1 MPDPVLD
8 HDRDFSELRS
18 DQRPAPP
25 RNGGGGTAVVATVL
39 VVALV
44 GAGYAWWRWQASNA
58 PAEQATSAAPPE
70 AAAPASAPVAAAS
83 EPAGPQNLIDP
94 LAPAEAATLPD
105 LAESDAAV
113 AQALTELLG
122 QPSVGSF
129 LQLDG
134 FVRRAV
140 ATVDNLPRAQAP
152 SRMWPVQ
159 LAPRRFSVEG
169 VPGTHGQLAIAG
181 GNAGRYSAFV
191 AFAEAIPVDQA
202 VALYARL
209 YPLFQQAYE
218 ELGYP
223 GKYFNDRLVAVL
235 DHLLK
240 TPEPTGP
247 LLVELT
253 EVKGEVTSTR
263 PWVRYEFVDPQLQGL
278 SSGQKMLVRM
288 GPENEKRLKARLAE
302 FRKRVAT
309 GVGPKAVGKGAQAK
323 PQQAAAAKPAPA
335 AKVQ

>member
-18 DQRPAPP
+18 DHHPTPP
-25 RNGGGGTAVVATVL
+25 RSTGGAAGWVAGVL

-44 GAGYAWWRWQASNA
+44 GAGYAWWQWQAKNSA
-58 PAEQATSAAPPE
+58 VAEPPAAAAPPE
-70 AAAPASAPVAAAS
+70 AAASAPVAAAS
-83 EPAGPQNLIDP
+83 EPTGPQNLIDP
-94 LAPAEAATLPD
+94 LAPADAAQLPE

-134 FVRRAV
+134 FVRRVV

-169 VPGTHGQLAIAG
+169 VPGTHGQLAIAD

-191 AFAEAIPVDQA
+191 AFAEAIPVDPA
-202 VALYARL
+202 VAAYARL

-253 EVKGEVTSTR
+253 EVKGEVPSTR
-263 PWVRYEFVDPQLQGL
+263 PWVRYEFVDPQLQAL

-288 GPENEKRLKARLAE
+288 GPENEKRLKVRLAE

-309 GVGPKAVGKGAQAK
+309 GVVPKAAGKGAQAK
-323 PQQAAAAKPAPA
+323 PQAATAKPAAAAK
-335 AKVQ
+335 VQ

>member
-8 HDRDFSELRS
+8 LDRDFSELRS
-18 DQRPAPP
+18 DHHPAPP
-25 RNGGGGTAVVATVL
+25 RSKGGAAGWVAAVSVVAVL
-39 VVALV
+39 
-44 GAGYAWWRWQASNA
+44 GAGYAWWRWQANNA
-58 PAEQATSAAPPE
+58 TLAEPPPSAAPSE
-70 AAAPASAPVAAAS
+70 ATAPASAPLAAAS
-83 EPAGPQNLIDP
+83 EPTGPQNLIDP

-129 LQLDG
+129 LQPDG
-134 FVRRAV
+134 FVRRMV

-181 GNAGRYSAFV
+181 GNAGRYGAFV

-223 GKYFNDRLVAVL
+223 NKYFNDRLVAVL

-323 PQQAAAAKPAPA
+323 PQAAATKPAAAAR
-335 AKVQ
+335 VQ

>member
-8 HDRDFSELRS
+8 PDRDFSELRS
-18 DQRPAPP
+18 DHHPVPA
-25 RNGGGGTAVVATVL
+25 RSASRSSTGWIAALSVVAVL
-39 VVALV
+39 
-44 GAGYAWWRWQASNA
+44 GAGYAWWRWQANSGT
-58 PAEQATSAAPPE
+58 PAEPPASTAPPE
-70 AAAPASAPVAAAS
+70 AAASAPVAAAS
-83 EPAGPQNLIDP
+83 EPTGPQNLIDP
-94 LAPAEAATLPD
+94 LAPADAAQLPE

-288 GPENEKRLKARLAE
+288 GPDNEKRLKARLAE

-309 GVGPKAVGKGAQAK
+309 GVGPKAAGKGQAK
-323 PQQAAAAKPAPA
+323 ATAAVKKA
-335 AKVQ
+335 Q

>member
-18 DQRPAPP
+18 DRPPAPP
-25 RNGGGGTAVVATVL
+25 RTASGSSTGWIAALSVAAVL
-39 VVALV
+39 
-44 GAGYAWWRWQASNA
+44 GAGYAWWRWQAQSGA
-58 PAEQATSAAPPE
+58 PADLPTSTAPPE

-83 EPAGPQNLIDP
+83 EPAGPQNLIEPPADAAP
-94 LAPAEAATLPD
+94 LPA

-113 AQALTELLG
+113 AQALAELLG
-122 QPSVGSF
+122 QPSVASF

-134 FVRRAV
+134 FVRRTV

-159 LAPRRFSVEG
+159 LAPRRFGVEG
-169 VPGTHGQLAIAG
+169 VPGGNGQLAIAAS
-181 GNAGRYSAFV
+181 NAGRYSAFV
-191 AFAEAIPVDQA
+191 AFAESIPIESA

-235 DHLLK
+235 DHLLQ
-240 TPEPTGP
+240 TPEPAGP
-247 LLVELT
+247 LRVQLT

-263 PWVRYEFVDPQLQGL
+263 PWVRYEFADPELQAL

-288 GPENEKRLKARLAE
+288 GPENERRLKARLAE
-302 FRKRVAT
+302 LRKRVAT
-309 GVGPKAVGKGAQAK
+309 GVVPKAVGKGQAK
-323 PQQAAAAKPAPA
+323 PAAGNKP
-335 AKVQ
+335 KQ

>member
-8 HDRDFSELRS
+8 PDRDFSELRS
-18 DQRPAPP
+18 DHHPVPA
-25 RNGGGGTAVVATVL
+25 RSASRSSTGWIAALSVVAVL
-39 VVALV
+39 
-44 GAGYAWWRWQASNA
+44 GAGYAWWRWQANSGT
-58 PAEQATSAAPPE
+58 PAEPPASTAPPE
-70 AAAPASAPVAAAS
+70 AAASAPVAAAS
-83 EPAGPQNLIDP
+83 EPTGPQNLIDL
-94 LAPAEAATLPD
+94 LAPADAAQLPE

-288 GPENEKRLKARLAE
+288 GPDNEKRLKARLAE

-309 GVGPKAVGKGAQAK
+309 GVGPKAAGKGQAK
-323 PQQAAAAKPAPA
+323 ATAAVKKA
-335 AKVQ
+335 Q

>member
-18 DQRPAPP
+18 DHRPAPP
-25 RNGGGGTAVVATVL
+25 RSGGGATAVVATVL

-44 GAGYAWWRWQASNA
+44 GAGYAWWRWQAGNA
-58 PAEQATSAAPPE
+58 PAEPATSAASPE

-83 EPAGPQNLIDP
+83 EPTGPQNLIEP
-94 LAPAEAATLPD
+94 PADAAALPD

-134 FVRRAV
+134 FVRRVV

-152 SRMWPVQ
+152 ARMWPVQ

-181 GNAGRYSAFV
+181 GNAGRYGAFV
-191 AFAEAIPVDQA
+191 AFAEAIPMDQA
-202 VALYARL
+202 VALYTRL

-253 EVKGEVTSTR
+253 EVKGEVPSTR
-263 PWVRYEFVDPQLQGL
+263 PWVRYEFVDPQLQAL

-288 GPENEKRLKARLAE
+288 GPDNEKRLKARLAE

-309 GVGPKAVGKGAQAK
+309 GVVPKAAGKGAQAK
-323 PQQAAAAKPAPA
+323 PQAAAAKSAPA
-335 AKVQ
+335 AKAP

>member
-8 HDRDFSELRS
+8 PDRDFSELRS
-18 DQRPAPP
+18 DHRPAPP
-25 RNGGGGTAVVATVL
+25 RSTGGATVWVAGVL
-39 VVALV
+39 VLALV
-44 GAGYAWWRWQASNA
+44 GAGYAWWQWQSRNNTAA
-58 PAEQATSAAPPE
+58 EPPAAAAPPE
-70 AAAPASAPVAAAS
+70 APASAPVAAAS
-83 EPAGPQNLIDP
+83 EPTGPQNLIDP
-94 LAPAEAATLPD
+94 LAPADAAPLPA
-105 LAESDAAV
+105 LAESDVAV

-122 QPSVGSF
+122 QSSVGSF

-134 FVRRAV
+134 FVRRVV

-152 SRMWPVQ
+152 ARMWPVQ
-159 LAPRRFSVEG
+159 MAPRRFAVEG
-169 VPGTHGQLAIAG
+169 VPGMQGQLAIAD
-181 GNAGRYSAFV
+181 GNAGRYGAFV
-191 AFAEAIPVDQA
+191 AFAEAIPIDQA
-202 VALYARL
+202 VAVYARL

-247 LLVELT
+247 LLVQLT

-263 PWVRYEFVDPQLQGL
+263 PWVRYEFVDPELQAL

-288 GPENEKRLKARLAE
+288 GPDNEKRLKARLAE

-309 GVGPKAVGKGAQAK
+309 GVVPKAAGKGAQAK
-323 PQQAAAAKPAPA
+323 PQAAANKPTVAAKP
-335 AKVQ
+335 Q

>member
-8 HDRDFSELRS
+8 PDRDFSELRS
-18 DQRPAPP
+18 DHHPTPP
-25 RNGGGGTAVVATVL
+25 RSTGGAAGWVAGVL

-44 GAGYAWWRWQASNA
+44 GAGYAWWQWQAKNNA
-58 PAEQATSAAPPE
+58 VAEPPAAAAPPE
-70 AAAPASAPVAAAS
+70 AAASAPVAAAS
-83 EPAGPQNLIDP
+83 EPTGPQNLIDP
-94 LAPAEAATLPD
+94 LAPADAAQLPE

-134 FVRRAV
+134 FVRRVV

-152 SRMWPVQ
+152 SRIWPVQ

-169 VPGTHGQLAIAG
+169 VPGTHGQLAIAD

-191 AFAEAIPVDQA
+191 AFAEAIPIDQA

-263 PWVRYEFVDPQLQGL
+263 PWVRYEFVDPQLQAL
-278 SSGQKMLVRM
+278 SSGQKILVRM
-288 GPENEKRLKARLAE
+288 GPENEKRLKMRLAE

-309 GVGPKAVGKGAQAK
+309 GVGPKAVGKVQAPQQAQAK
-323 PQQAAAAKPAPA
+323 PSARKPA
-335 AKVQ
+335 Q

>member
-18 DQRPAPP
+18 DHRPAPP
-25 RNGGGGTAVVATVL
+25 RSTGGAAGWVAGVL

-44 GAGYAWWRWQASNA
+44 GAGYAWWQWQAKNNA
-58 PAEQATSAAPPE
+58 VAEPPAAAAPPE
-70 AAAPASAPVAAAS
+70 AAASAPVAAAS
-83 EPAGPQNLIDP
+83 EPTGPQNLIDP
-94 LAPAEAATLPD
+94 LAPADAAPLPE

-113 AQALTELLG
+113 TQALTELLG

-134 FVRRAV
+134 FVRRVV

-152 SRMWPVQ
+152 SRIWPVQ

-191 AFAEAIPVDQA
+191 AFAEAIPIDQA
-202 VALYARL
+202 VAVYARL

-263 PWVRYEFVDPQLQGL
+263 PWVRYEFVDPQLQAL

-288 GPENEKRLKARLAE
+288 GPENEKLLKVRLAE

-309 GVGPKAVGKGAQAK
+309 GVVPKAAGKGAQAK
-323 PQQAAAAKPAPA
+323 PQAATAKPAAAAK
-335 AKVQ
+335 VQ

>member
-8 HDRDFSELRS
+8 PDRDFSELRS
-18 DQRPAPP
+18 DHHPTPP
-25 RNGGGGTAVVATVL
+25 RSTGGAAGWVAGVL

-44 GAGYAWWRWQASNA
+44 GAGYAWWQWQAKNNA
-58 PAEQATSAAPPE
+58 VAEPPVAAAPPE
-70 AAAPASAPVAAAS
+70 AAASAPVAAAS
-83 EPAGPQNLIDP
+83 EPTGPQNLIDP
-94 LAPAEAATLPD
+94 LAPADAAQLPE

-134 FVRRAV
+134 FVRRVV

-169 VPGTHGQLAIAG
+169 VPGTHGQLAIAD

-191 AFAEAIPVDQA
+191 AFAEAIPIDQA
-202 VALYARL
+202 VAVYARL

-235 DHLLK
+235 DHLLQ

-247 LLVELT
+247 LLVQLT
-253 EVKGEVTSTR
+253 EVKGEVPSTR
-263 PWVRYEFVDPQLQGL
+263 TLGALRVRRP
-278 SSGQKMLVRM
+278 RAA
-288 GPENEKRLKARLAE
+288 GPVEWAEDAGAHGSRERAPPEGPPGRAAQAR
-302 FRKRVAT
+302 
-309 GVGPKAVGKGAQAK
+309 GHGCGAQARG
-323 PQQAAAAKPAPA
+323 QGAGQTDNGGQEGAVELIRLSAG
-335 AKVQ
+335 

>member
-18 DQRPAPP
+18 DHHPTPP
-25 RNGGGGTAVVATVL
+25 RSTGGAAGWVAGVL

-44 GAGYAWWRWQASNA
+44 GAGYAWWQWQAKNNA
-58 PAEQATSAAPPE
+58 VAEPPAAAAPPE
-70 AAAPASAPVAAAS
+70 AAASARVAAAS
-83 EPAGPQNLIDP
+83 EPTGPQNLIDP
-94 LAPAEAATLPD
+94 LAPADAAQLPE

-134 FVRRAV
+134 FVRRVV

-152 SRMWPVQ
+152 SRIWPVQ

-169 VPGTHGQLAIAG
+169 VPGTHGQLAIAD

-191 AFAEAIPVDQA
+191 AFAEAIPIDQA
-202 VALYARL
+202 VAVYARL

-263 PWVRYEFVDPQLQGL
+263 PWVRYEFVDPQLQAL

-288 GPENEKRLKARLAE
+288 GLENEKRLKVRLAE

-309 GVGPKAVGKGAQAK
+309 GVVPKAAGKGAQAK
-323 PQQAAAAKPAPA
+323 PQAATAKPAAAAK
-335 AKVQ
+335 VQ

>member
-8 HDRDFSELRS
+8 PDRDFSELRS
-18 DQRPAPP
+18 DHHPVPA
-25 RNGGGGTAVVATVL
+25 RSASRSSTGWIAALSVVAVL
-39 VVALV
+39 
-44 GAGYAWWRWQASNA
+44 GAGYAWWRWQANSGT
-58 PAEQATSAAPPE
+58 PAEPPASTAPPE
-70 AAAPASAPVAAAS
+70 AAASAPVAAAS
-83 EPAGPQNLIDP
+83 EPTGPQNLIDP
-94 LAPAEAATLPD
+94 LAPADAAQLPE

-134 FVRRAV
+134 FVRRVV

-202 VALYARL
+202 VAVYARL

-223 GKYFNDRLVAVL
+223 NKYFNDRLVAVL

-253 EVKGEVTSTR
+253 EVKGEVASTR
-263 PWVRYEFVDPQLQGL
+263 PWVRYEFVDPQLQAL

-309 GVGPKAVGKGAQAK
+309 GVGPKAAGKGQV
-323 PQQAAAAKPAPA
+323 PAAKPPA
-335 AKVQ
+335 RKPAQ

>member
-8 HDRDFSELRS
+8 PDRDFSELRS
-18 DQRPAPP
+18 DHRPAPP
-25 RNGGGGTAVVATVL
+25 RSTGGAAGWVAGVL

-44 GAGYAWWRWQASNA
+44 GAGYAWWQWQAKNNA
-58 PAEQATSAAPPE
+58 VAEPPVAAAPPE
-70 AAAPASAPVAAAS
+70 AAASAPVAAAS
-83 EPAGPQNLIDP
+83 EPTGPQNLIDP
-94 LAPAEAATLPD
+94 LAPADAAQLPE

-134 FVRRAV
+134 FVRRVV

-181 GNAGRYSAFV
+181 GNAGRYGAFV

-202 VALYARL
+202 VAVYARL

-223 GKYFNDRLVAVL
+223 NKYFNDRMVAVL

-309 GVGPKAVGKGAQAK
+309 GVVPKAAGKGQAK
-323 PQQAAAAKPAPA
+323 ATAAVKKA
-335 AKVQ
+335 Q

>member
-18 DQRPAPP
+18 DHHPTPP
-25 RNGGGGTAVVATVL
+25 RSTGGAAGWVAGVL

-44 GAGYAWWRWQASNA
+44 GAGYAWWQWQAKNNA
-58 PAEQATSAAPPE
+58 VAEPPAAAAPPE
-70 AAAPASAPVAAAS
+70 AAASAPVAAAS
-83 EPAGPQNLIDP
+83 EPTGPQNLIDP
-94 LAPAEAATLPD
+94 LAPADAAQLPE

-134 FVRRAV
+134 FVRRVV

-152 SRMWPVQ
+152 SRIWPVQ

-169 VPGTHGQLAIAG
+169 VPGTHGQLAIAD

-191 AFAEAIPVDQA
+191 AFAEAVPVDQA
-202 VALYARL
+202 VAVYARL

-223 GKYFNDRLVAVL
+223 NKYFNDRLVAVL

-263 PWVRYEFVDPQLQGL
+263 PWVRYEFVDPQLQAL
-278 SSGQKMLVRM
+278 SSGQKILVRM
-288 GPENEKRLKARLAE
+288 GPENEKRLKAQLAE

-309 GVGPKAVGKGAQAK
+309 GVVPKPAGKGQV
-323 PQQAAAAKPAPA
+323 PAAKPPA
-335 AKVQ
+335 RKPAQ